1 MSVLII
7 YETVE
12 GQTGRIARFAEAQAQ
27 KAGQDVVLVNTA
39 DQKQPV
45 SFGDVDKVILAAP
58 VHERRHPK
66 AFEAFIAGNLDALSA
81 RDTLMLSV
89 SLKAAFP
96 DSMEEAEDFLTE
108 MKMRTGLK
116 PDAEALIAGAVR
128 SKSYDYY
135 AAMIIRHVVMRGQEY
150 ELENGEREFTDWDA
164 LRAAISAFL
173 AADASSGQAEESA

>member
-12 GQTGRIARFAEAQAQ
+12 GQTGRIARFAEAEAH

-45 SFGDVDKVILAAP
+45 SFAGVDKVILAAP

-66 AFEAFIAGNLDALSA
+66 AFETFIADNMPELAQ

-96 DSMEEAEDFLTE
+96 DSMEEAEDFLLE

-116 PDAEALIAGAVR
+116 PDAEALVAGAVR

-135 AAMIIRHVVMRGQEY
+135 AAMVIQHVVMRERDY
-150 ELENGEREFTDWDA
+150 KLEDGEREFTDWAA
-164 LRAAISAFL
+164 LEKVISGFL
-173 AADASSGQAEESA
+173 AA

>member
-7 YETVE
+7 FETVE
-12 GQTGRIARFAEAQAQ
+12 GQTGRIARFAKKEARR
-27 KAGQDVVLVNTA
+27 AGLDVALLDTA
-39 DQKQPV
+39 DTSRSV
-45 SFGDVDKVILAAP
+45 SFDGVEKVILAAP

-66 AFEAFIAGNLDALSA
+66 AFETFIAENLAELAA

-96 DSMEEAEDFLTE
+96 DSMEEAEDFLIE
-108 MKMRTGLK
+108 MKMRTGLA
-116 PDAEALIAGAVR
+116 PDAEALVAGAVR

-135 AAMIIRHVVMRGQEY
+135 AAMIVKHVVMRERDY

-164 LRAAISAFL
+164 LGKTISAFL
-173 AADASSGQAEESA
+173 GGAPATG